1 MHAGARQPPVAAAR
15 APRQNSA
22 MEHAGT
28 GHPGTQGF
36 ARHIAACNN
45 LHSPAGLI
53 PFRMAGE
60 QVGWLQPDLARW
72 LAYRP
77 QHFHFDAEGVT
88 LSAGLRGI
96 ARRDAALADA
106 AKGLEK
112 AGHLTLR
119 DEPFDVRATP
129 EGPVLA
135 RLDRGAVP
143 AFGVLAQGVHMNGL
157 VRRADGLHIW
167 LGYRSRSKAIAPGQ
181 WDNITAGGTPAGLDA
196 VETLA
201 KEAEEEAGIPP
212 EMVARARPVAR
223 LSYNMRQPDGGLR
236 RDILHCF
243 DLELPE
249 DFTPAPHDDEVE
261 HFELWPAQRVLELVR
276 DTDEVKFNVNLVLID
291 LFLREGL
298 IDPEGT
304 EGRRLAADLRAG

>member
-1 MHAGARQPPVAAAR
+1 M
-15 APRQNSA
+15 
-22 MEHAGT
+22 
-28 GHPGTQGF
+28 
-36 ARHIAACNN
+36 RHIEACNN

-53 PFRMAGE
+53 PFRITGE

-77 QHFHFDAEGVT
+77 QHFHFDASGVS

-106 AKGLEK
+106 VKGLAK
-112 AGHLTLR
+112 AGYLRVR
-119 DEPFDVRATP
+119 DEPFDVRAAP

-135 RLDRGAVP
+135 RLDRGAIP
-143 AFGVLAQGVHMNGL
+143 AFGIQAQGVHLNGL
-157 VRRADGLHIW
+157 VRRPEGLHIW
-167 LGYRSRSKAIAPGQ
+167 LGFRSRTKAVAPGQ
-181 WDNITAGGTPAGLDA
+181 WDNIVAGGTPAGLDA

-201 KEAEEEAGIPP
+201 KEAGEEAGLPP

-223 LSYNMRQPDGGLR
+223 LSYNMQQPDGGLR
-236 RDILHCF
+236 RDILHVF

-249 DFTPAPHDDEVE
+249 DFTPTPHDDEVE
-261 HFELWPAQRVLELVR
+261 HFELWPAPRVLELVR
-276 DTDEVKFNVNLVLID
+276 DTDTVKFNVNLVLID

-298 IDPEGT
+298 IDPAAP
-304 EGRRLAADLRAG
+304 EGRELAMALRD

>member
-1 MHAGARQPPVAAAR
+1 MEPAAK
-15 APRQNSA
+15 
-22 MEHAGT
+22 T
-28 GHPGTQGF
+28 GF
-36 ARHIAACNN
+36 VRHIEACNN

-53 PFRMAGE
+53 PFRVAGE
-60 QVGWLQPDLARW
+60 QVGWLQPELARW

-77 QHFHFDAEGVT
+77 QHFHFDATGVA
-88 LSAGLRGI
+88 LSAGLRGS

-106 AKGLEK
+106 VKGLAK
-112 AGHLTLR
+112 AGHLRVR

-143 AFGVLAQGVHMNGL
+143 AFGVLAQGVHLNGL
-157 VRRADGLHIW
+157 VRRPGEPGGGLHIW
-167 LGYRSRSKAIAPGQ
+167 LGFRSRTKAVAPGQ
-181 WDNITAGGTPAGLDA
+181 WDNIVAGGTPAGLDA
-196 VETLA
+196 VETLV
-201 KEAEEEAGIPP
+201 KEAGEEAGIAP

-223 LSYNMRQPDGGLR
+223 LSYNMKQPDGGLR

-249 DFTPAPHDDEVE
+249 DFTPSPHDDEVE
-261 HFELWPAQRVLELVR
+261 HFELWPARRVLELVR
-276 DTDEVKFNVNLVLID
+276 DTDDVKFNVNLVLID

-298 IDPEGT
+298 IDPASA
-304 EGRRLAADLRAG
+304 EGRALAAALRG